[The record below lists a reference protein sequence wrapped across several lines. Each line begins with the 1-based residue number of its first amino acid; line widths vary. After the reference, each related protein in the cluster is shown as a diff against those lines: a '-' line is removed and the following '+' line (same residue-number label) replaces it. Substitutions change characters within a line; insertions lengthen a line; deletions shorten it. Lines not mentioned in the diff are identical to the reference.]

1 MALRRRR
8 DPWISVEEV
17 LLGILLVE
25 EVPLVGAEQRVGV
38 LLERV
43 LPCLEPTPR
52 YVHNQLLVLDGF
64 LRFGKGKDWD
74 EELSICDILNGLN
87 EGVPIKYCVYE
98 MRK

>member
-1 MALRRRR
+1 MGTVFSFQHVDLNLALRRRR

-25 EVPLVGAEQRVGV
+25 EVPLVGAEQRVWV

-43 LPCLEPTPR
+43 LPCLEAAAA

-64 LRFGKGKDWD
+64 LRWAWEWD
-74 EELSICDILNGLN
+74 YRRTRLRPL
-87 EGVPIKYCVYE
+87 K
-98 MRK
+98 